1 MRVSDVYDQAEE
13 QRRLARILMPRYLR
27 ILEAVHLAV
36 MSLFGQFFPELTPEQ
51 FRLDDPATRKQL
63 AMAAE
68 RVVLID
74 TATRSALRDVLRE
87 GQQRGYSAFQL
98 ANGVPEE
105 GFGGVKG
112 LYLETWR
119 GRSETIARNEI
130 AEAQW
135 QAGMDRL
142 AATGQVTH
150 IEIVENED
158 TDEPCASRNGK
169 VVPLT
174 SHPQRLHVNCRA
186 AFIPLVNEAAP

>member
-1 MRVSDVYDQAEE
+1 LRLEDVFDAREE
-13 QRRLARILMPRYLR
+13 QRRLARILMPRFLR
-27 ILEAVHLAV
+27 LLQAWHEMV
-36 MSLFGQFFPELTPEQ
+36 MSVFQLSPEE

-63 AMAAE
+63 AHAAE

-74 TATRSALRDVLRE
+74 QGTRAALREVLRE
-87 GQQRGYSAFQL
+87 GQKRGYSTHEIAH
-98 ANGVPEE
+98 GVPAD
-105 GFGGVKG
+105 GYGGVDG
-112 LYLETWR
+112 LYLNTWR
-119 GRSETIARNEI
+119 GRSETIARNEV

-150 IEIVENED
+150 IEIVESED

-186 AFIPLVNEAAP
+186 SFIPVVNETAA